1 MRLMRFVEV
10 SFDEFVR
17 DHAADLV
24 RWAYLITWD
33 ESDAEDLVQECL
45 FVVAKRWPRVR
56 AMEMPLAYTRRV
68 LVNLALDSRANTL
81 RRRREIHTDVEQV
94 ARIRD
99 AAAEAAFDTAGVRLE
114 LSEALGQLPR
124 QQRTVLGLRYFLDL
138 SEAQVAETL
147 GCSIGN
153 VKSNASRGLARLRSL
168 VELEAARTEV
178 NES

>member
-1 MRLMRFVEV
+1 MRLMRSVEA
-10 SFDEFVR
+10 SFDAFVR
-17 DHAADLV
+17 AHAADLV

-68 LVNLALDSRANTL
+68 LVNLALDSRATTL
-81 RRRREIHTDVEQV
+81 RRRREIHTDLEQA

-99 AAAEAAFDTAGVRLE
+99 ATAEAAFDTAGVRLE
-114 LSEALGQLPR
+114 LSAALGQLPR

-138 SEAQVAETL
+138 SEVQVAEIL
-147 GCSIGN
+147 GCSVGT
-153 VKSNASRGLARLRSL
+153 VKSNASRGLGRLRGL
-168 VELEAARTEV
+168 VELEATPTEV

>member
-1 MRLMRFVEV
+1 MRLMRFGEV

-17 DHAADLV
+17 AHAADLV

-68 LVNLALDSRANTL
+68 LVNLALDSRAKGL
-81 RRRREIHTDVEQV
+81 RRRREVHVDVEQI

-99 AAAEAAFDTAGVRLE
+99 ATAEAAFDTAGARLE
-114 LSEALGQLPR
+114 LGDALGRLPR
-124 QQRTVLGLRYFLDL
+124 QQRAVLGLRYFLDL
-138 SEAQVAETL
+138 SEAQVAEIL
-147 GCSIGN
+147 GCSVGT
-153 VKSNASRGLARLRSL
+153 VKSNASRGLARLRDL
-168 VELEAARTEV
+168 VEPEATPTEV